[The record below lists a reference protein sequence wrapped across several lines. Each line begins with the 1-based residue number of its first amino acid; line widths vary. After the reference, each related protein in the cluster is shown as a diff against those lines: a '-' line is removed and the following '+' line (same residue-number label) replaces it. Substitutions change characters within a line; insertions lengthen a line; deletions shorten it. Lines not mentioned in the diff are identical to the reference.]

1 MCEVSAPGRVVK
13 LQCPSCGM
21 RFEFRLRESSHAPVF
36 RSIPNVARTLLWL
49 ALPLEYVKKV
59 LTRST
64 PETLGMARERRRSR
78 RSRGLYHLCVGKI
91 IGLSRVSGLRINV
104 GGVVWEI

>member
-1 MCEVSAPGRVVK
+1 MSEKREHVDRHGNRRDTTGGSAMVSHF
-13 LQCPSCGM
+13 Q
-21 RFEFRLRESSHAPVF
+21 RL
-36 RSIPNVARTLLWL
+36 
-49 ALPLEYVKKV
+49 LEYVKKV